1 MAVIAIICLIFYT
14 LTKSLLYDVQTSF
27 GWAILTTTE
36 YSNFLT
42 NAGTLYVSEPLEI
55 FLFTKSNGHWVWNFC
70 FLSLPLERI
79 VFLWVR
85 VLDLSFDLLWMLR
98 VQIYCISQELQGSQL
113 SESCSNLCD
122 WLNTIVAFYWKVLVE
137 GYCLTPSIVTCSM
150 TFLWSLDGG
159 EILSLHAQ
167 SSISESYTKRK
178 NLIVHRVNPS
188 SLEICWE
195 REKTTTTL

>member
-1 MAVIAIICLIFYT
+1 M
-14 LTKSLLYDVQTSF
+14 
-27 GWAILTTTE
+27 
-36 YSNFLT
+36 
-42 NAGTLYVSEPLEI
+42 SEPLEI

-79 VFLWVR
+79 VFPWVR

-122 WLNTIVAFYWKVLVE
+122 WLNTIVAIYWKVLVE

-167 SSISESYTKRK
+167 SSISESYTKRQY
-178 NLIVHRVNPS
+178 LIVHHDNPS

-195 REKTTTTL
+195 SEKKTTSWTTTL